1 MNENTF
7 VNETAAKIEEWKKEL
22 MKFRIIAEVAEP
34 DAQIVHYQIIEDI
47 VAKEQAVTE
56 KLAAYQANDA
66 VDRSGL
72 KSELEVLRQRVE
84 EAIEAARVKIN

>member
-1 MNENTF
+1 MNVNTF